1 MKTGKLRSSIR
12 ITGGMANDPGWSF
25 FFLEEKLV
33 PDELGNASV
42 DRFVLDSS
50 ERLLAPRA
58 VS

>member
-33 PDELGNASV
+33 PDEFGNAAV
-42 DRFVLDSS
+42 D
-50 ERLLAPRA
+50 
-58 VS
+58 